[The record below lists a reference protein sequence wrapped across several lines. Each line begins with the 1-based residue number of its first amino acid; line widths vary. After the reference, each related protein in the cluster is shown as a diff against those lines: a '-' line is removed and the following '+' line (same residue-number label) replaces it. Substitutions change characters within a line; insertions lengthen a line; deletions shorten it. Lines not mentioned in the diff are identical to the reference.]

1 MRTGPPDRSGAVLR
15 SRGEWKH
22 GCINV
27 SGTIGRAR
35 QMKHTIASRI
45 IALFGLLLVVATAAC
60 HPDWRRDD
68 RDHRGYA
75 PPPYH
80 AGERM
85 P

>member
-1 MRTGPPDRSGAVLR
+1 
-15 SRGEWKH
+15 
-22 GCINV
+22 
-27 SGTIGRAR
+27 
-35 QMKHTIASRI
+35 MKHTIASRI